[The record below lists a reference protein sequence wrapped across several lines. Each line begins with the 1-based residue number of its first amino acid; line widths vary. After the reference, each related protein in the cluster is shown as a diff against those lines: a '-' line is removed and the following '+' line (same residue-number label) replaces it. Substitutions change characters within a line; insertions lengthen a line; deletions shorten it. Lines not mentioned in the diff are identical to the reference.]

1 MTDYDRPA
9 ECRSRTRR
17 SRRGDA
23 RNVVCSSRS
32 SAAGRSSRPRRAA
45 TSSTPS
51 VPDTTSPRSRAIR
64 RAFSL
69 VKEYY
74 GSLGLLCEPN
84 RLALAGTELLQV
96 DRRIRNLPR
105 LQPRCAS
112 GHPSPDGFG
121 CGLCLEF
128 PSNSSGNQHAAE
140 KNWQDVLQVDENE
153 VVQRRR
159 IGYRYGT
166 SYPPFGRCPRNRI
179 KPERPFASRAVGGS
193 RPCSPRS
200 PPILKVTL
208 GKFVTGA
215 RLEILLKPHSHALAS
230 KLDAHVDSPR
240 LPRSG

>member
-1 MTDYDRPA
+1 MRETWSAPAGRARPEDRAGPGARRRRAHPA
-9 ECRSRTRR
+9 FRTRR
-17 SRRGDA
+17 VRDRVRCDA
-23 RNVVCSSRS
+23 
-32 SAAGRSSRPRRAA
+32 
-45 TSSTPS
+45 PS
-51 VPDTTSPRSRAIR
+51 L
-64 RAFSL
+64 L